1 MDINHII
8 NTAAF
13 AGKILLE
20 SGAEIYRVEET
31 ITRICNSCGV
41 AKVDTFATINVIIIT
56 AEDDYGQPVS
66 IIKRVKRGN
75 QNLEKVSQVNNIS
88 RHIKD
93 KGYTI
98 KDIENKLREINIL
111 KSYGLGINTLSSGG
125 ASAFFCLVFG
135 GDMKDFAISFIIG
148 CSIKLISTS
157 LNYFQ
162 SNEFFINAICGAAVA
177 FIALAANGLHLA
189 MHTDIII
196 IGSIMVLVPGISI
209 TNAIRDTIA
218 GDLMSGILGAME
230 SLLVAV
236 AIAVG
241 TGIVMRLWIITG
253 GIKL

>member
-1 MDINHII
+1 MDINHTI
-8 NTAAF
+8 NVAAF

-41 AKVDTFATINVIIIT
+41 MKVDTFATISVLIIS
-56 AEDDYGQPVS
+56 AEDDYGQTVS
-66 IIKRVKRGN
+66 LIKRVKRGN
-75 QNLEKVSQVNNIS
+75 QNLEKVCQVNDIS

-98 KDIENKLREINIL
+98 NDIENKLRKIDKL
-111 KSYGLGINTLSSGG
+111 RSHSTRVNTLFSGG

-135 GDMKDFAISFIIG
+135 GNIRDFIISFIIG
-148 CSIKLISTS
+148 CSIKLISTA

-162 SNEFFINAICGAAVA
+162 SNEFFINALCGASAA
-177 FIALAANGLHLA
+177 FIALAATGLHLST
-189 MHTDIII
+189 HTDTII

-218 GDLMSGILGAME
+218 GDLLSGILGAIE

-253 GIKL
+253 GINL